1 MQKDYSHL
9 KLFKCHPQKKEIF
22 YLIKKDK
29 DLKKLFVEN
38 FNFKKFKRP
47 KAVSYTHLT
56 LPTSNSV

>member
-9 KLFKCHPQKKEIF
+9 KLFECHPQKKEIF

-38 FNFKKFKRP
+38 FNFKK
-47 KAVSYTHLT
+47 
-56 LPTSNSV
+56 